1 MKINDK
7 SIRNRRIISTIIFS
21 VIQLLTLISPF
32 IMGRIIDVYIPNNK
46 VKYVCLGIAL
56 FVAIPFVSIILQT
69 VYNYFT
75 IKYVR
80 KKGNEYSIKI
90 MKNLV
95 YREMSFFDKENS
107 LELLSYA
114 SKEIVDYVNFEV
126 VELSQYYVNIIL
138 AIATFIT
145 LLTINPYLAM
155 IQLIYLPVAKYPIK
169 KIGGSVE
176 KEIKEVVTKNAENN
190 QIKGDT
196 FKAIEYVKLNQL
208 EKEKIGEVEKNNDA
222 INAVWGKVAALDT
235 LSGIWTGGFATV
247 LFTGVT
253 FGLGALL
260 IMNGR
265 GLTVGKL
272 VSVITYCGVL
282 YSCINSLLQTDI
294 SKAKNNSEYEKVFSF
309 LDMEG
314 EREDNESKVPFKMEK
329 GIFCKNLTFSYP
341 DKNPILK
348 DITLSFKKGEWT
360 GIVGPS
366 GSGKSTLLKLMCK
379 LYEAPRGELYVDD
392 TDIND
397 INAFSI
403 RENVAKISQDIFLF
417 PGTILENMKLVCPS
431 ATLEEINRVLDIACL
446 SDFIARLS
454 NGLNTDVGE
463 AGKLISGGEKQRLSI
478 AIGLLRKTKVLLLD
492 EVSSSLDPET
502 EEKLARN
509 LHELAKEG
517 YTIISISHKHEFL
530 TYADKI
536 IDFGEN

>member
-126 VELSQYYVNIIL
+126 AELSQYYVNIIL

-176 KEIKEVVTKNAENN
+176 KEIKEVVT
-190 QIKGDT
+190 
-196 FKAIEYVKLNQL
+196 
-208 EKEKIGEVEKNNDA
+208 
-222 INAVWGKVAALDT
+222 
-235 LSGIWTGGFATV
+235 
-247 LFTGVT
+247 
-253 FGLGALL
+253 
-260 IMNGR
+260 
-265 GLTVGKL
+265 
-272 VSVITYCGVL
+272 
-282 YSCINSLLQTDI
+282 
-294 SKAKNNSEYEKVFSF
+294 
-309 LDMEG
+309 
-314 EREDNESKVPFKMEK
+314 
-329 GIFCKNLTFSYP
+329 
-341 DKNPILK
+341 
-348 DITLSFKKGEWT
+348 
-360 GIVGPS
+360 
-366 GSGKSTLLKLMCK
+366 
-379 LYEAPRGELYVDD
+379 
-392 TDIND
+392 
-397 INAFSI
+397 
-403 RENVAKISQDIFLF
+403 
-417 PGTILENMKLVCPS
+417 
-431 ATLEEINRVLDIACL
+431 
-446 SDFIARLS
+446 
-454 NGLNTDVGE
+454 
-463 AGKLISGGEKQRLSI
+463 
-478 AIGLLRKTKVLLLD
+478 
-492 EVSSSLDPET
+492 
-502 EEKLARN
+502 
-509 LHELAKEG
+509 
-517 YTIISISHKHEFL
+517 
-530 TYADKI
+530 
-536 IDFGEN
+536 